1 MSDAPDH
8 EDAPLD
14 DTPLRPGGS
23 VGARTLTRWIGT
35 GIGAAML
42 ITVLSLAFSNPCV
55 TSAQSYVLSVV
66 LALGAALLLWGVVG
80 GLQIDVKLKFKALG
94 EVAAAG
100 VAGIFLVV
108 LFVFTDGVVPAK
120 EGCGQELAKVEK
132 HVLRGRVHEA
142 GDITA
147 SIEGAV
153 VTIDLPDGIKN
164 VPTDADGVYSKLIDG
179 DVGAVQVWAK
189 KAGYEDT
196 EIVDV
201 GLPLASGSK
210 IVLEMTKVSGGQPT
224 KPKVPIERIPLDRAN
239 IEKKP
244 SFGGF
249 PGRP

>member
-153 VTIDLPDGIKN
+153 VTIDLPDGIEN
-164 VPTDADGVYSKLIDG
+164 TPTDADGVYSKLVDG
-179 DVGAVQVWAK
+179 EVSSVQVWATK
-189 KAGYEDT
+189 EGYEDT
-196 EIVDV
+196 AILPIE
-201 GLPLASGSK
+201 LPLASGEK
-210 IVLEMTKVSGGQPT
+210 IVLEMKKKGSGGLPT
-224 KPKVPIERIPLDRAN
+224 RPLPIDPVPLDRVDVK
-239 IEKKP
+239 KKP
-244 SFGGF
+244 TFGGL
-249 PGRP
+249 PLRP